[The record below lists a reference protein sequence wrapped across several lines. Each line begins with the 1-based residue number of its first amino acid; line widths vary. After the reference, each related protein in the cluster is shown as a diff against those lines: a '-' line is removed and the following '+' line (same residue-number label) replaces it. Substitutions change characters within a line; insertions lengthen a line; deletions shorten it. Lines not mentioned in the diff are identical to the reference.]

1 MALPCKRYTFL
12 PQVIDGNLIYEELPC
27 NRYAPLPQVIG
38 TVMMWLKC
46 NVNVLV
52 LNSSDYVTYDCVR
65 FQVIRC
71 INAINEG
78 VYRNPVRPSM
88 YLVSATPSKQL
99 IGFL

>member
-12 PQVIDGNLIYEELPC
+12 PQVIDGNLIYEELPCNRYALLPQVIDENLIYEELPC

-65 FQVIRC
+65 FQVIQC
-71 INAINEG
+71 INALN
-78 VYRNPVRPSM
+78 YTPV
-88 YLVSATPSKQL
+88 
-99 IGFL
+99 